1 MKARK
6 VLLLM
11 VAVVAGL
18 LPTACD
24 IDTSEATLPNQPTV
38 PPIEPEFAP
47 IVTVTTSRGRLT
59 VGDDHFAQIRVT
71 ATDPE
76 TGASVPNLTVA
87 SITTNIGHLESIDGP
102 TETELE
108 FFFGVVGV
116 PLFPADSPGEARV
129 RAEVEGG
136 VGIVRVQMSCPSEGC
151 GGTEEPPP
159 VLPYY

>member
-6 VLLLM
+6 ILLLM
-11 VAVVAGL
+11 AAVVAGL
-18 LPTACD
+18 VPVGCD

-38 PPIEPEFAP
+38 PPIEPELAP
-47 IVTVTTSRGRLT
+47 IVTVTSSRGRLT

-71 ATDPE
+71 ATDPD

-87 SITTNIGHLESIDGP
+87 SISTNIGHLQSLDGP
-102 TETELE
+102 TEAALE
-108 FFFGVVGV
+108 FFFGSVGV
-116 PLFPADSPGEARV
+116 PLFPSESPGEARV

-136 VGIVRVQMSCPSEGC
+136 VGMVRVQMSCPSEGC
-151 GGTEEPPP
+151 GGTEEPPT